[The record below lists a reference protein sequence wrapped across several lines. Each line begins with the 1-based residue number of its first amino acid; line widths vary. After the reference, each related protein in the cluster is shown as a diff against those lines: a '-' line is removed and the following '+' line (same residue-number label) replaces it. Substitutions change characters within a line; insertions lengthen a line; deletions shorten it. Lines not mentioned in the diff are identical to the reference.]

1 TQWLVRL
8 RDGCVAGS
16 LAEAE
21 RVWWPCIR
29 ADHWFYFKQIP
40 RWVADREPFLA
51 GVTEES
57 DFRFETHRIDR
68 LVVGSPDDCIAAIS
82 ELRDALRM
90 DYLIMSFR
98 MAAGPAHEAE
108 VECIQRVGR
117 GGVPALPRAG

>member
-1 TQWLVRL
+1 VVLL
-8 RDGCVAGS
+8 RDGWVADS
-16 LAEAE
+16 RAEAE

-29 ADHWFYFKQIP
+29 AEHWFYFKQIP
-40 RWVADREPFLA
+40 RWVADREPLLA
-51 GVTEES
+51 GVKEES

-98 MAAGPAHEAE
+98 MAAGPAHEQE
-108 VECIQRVGR
+108 LECIRRFGR
-117 GGVPALPRAG
+117 DVIPAFR